1 MSGSNNRY
9 LNEKTIFSE
18 TFLCAC
24 FKLSLFST
32 AHAASPKDELN
43 KRLSMNDG
51 FSADFSQQVISPEG
65 ETVMEGEGTVEIAR
79 PSLFR
84 WSTTFPDENLL
95 VSDGK
100 TLWYYS
106 PFIEQVSIYW
116 QEQAT
121 EQTPFV
127 LLTRNR
133 ASDWNNYKISQKGDQ
148 FTLIPTAVDSTQGQF
163 QINIDAKGV
172 VKGFNVVEQDGQKG
186 LFTFNNVKLGKPKAD
201 RFTFTIPK
209 GVEVDDQRN

>member
-1 MSGSNNRY
+1 MKKR
-9 LNEKTIFSE
+9 FS
-18 TFLCAC
+18 A
-24 FKLSLFST
+24 KLFS
-32 AHAASPKDELN
+32 ALVLSISFFSVANAASPKDELN
-43 KRLSMNDG
+43 KRLAMNEG

-65 ETVMEGEGTVEIAR
+65 ETVMEGEGSVEIAR

-95 VSDGK
+95 VSNGK

-133 ASDWNNYKISQKGDQ
+133 ASDWDNYKISQKGNE

-172 VKGFNVVEQDGQKG
+172 VKGFNVIEQDGQKG
-186 LFTFNNVKLGKPKAD
+186 LFTFSNVKLGKPKAD
-201 RFTFTIPK
+201 RFTFTVPK

>member
-1 MSGSNNRY
+1 MKKR
-9 LNEKTIFSE
+9 FS
-18 TFLCAC
+18 A
-24 FKLSLFST
+24 KLFS
-32 AHAASPKDELN
+32 ALVLSISFFSVANAASPKDELN
-43 KRLSMNDG
+43 KRLAMNEG

-133 ASDWNNYKISQKGDQ
+133 ASDWDNYKISQKGNE

-172 VKGFNVVEQDGQKG
+172 VKGFNVIEQDGQKG
-186 LFTFNNVKLGKPKAD
+186 LFTFSNVKLGKPKAD
-201 RFTFTIPK
+201 RFTFTVPK
-209 GVEVDDQRN
+209 DVEVDDQRN

>member
-1 MSGSNNRY
+1 MK
-9 LNEKTIFSE
+9 KTFS
-18 TFLCAC
+18 A
-24 FKLSLFST
+24 KLFSALILSFSLFST
-32 AHAASPKDELN
+32 VNAASPKSELS
-43 KRLSMNDG
+43 KRLSINEG
-51 FSADFSQQVISPEG
+51 FSAEFSQQVISPEG

-116 QEQAT
+116 QEQAA

-133 ASDWNNYKISQKGDQ
+133 ASDWDNYKVSQQGNE

-163 QINIDAKGV
+163 QINIDAKGI
-172 VKGFNVVEQDGQKG
+172 VKGFNVIEQDGQKG
-186 LFTFNNVKLGKPKAD
+186 LFKFSNVKLGKPD
-201 RFTFTIPK
+201 TNRFTFSIPK

>member
-1 MSGSNNRY
+1 MKK
-9 LNEKTIFSE
+9 LFS
-18 TFLCAC
+18 A
-24 FKLSLFST
+24 KLFSALVLSFSLFST
-32 AHAASPKDELN
+32 AHAASPKEELS

-133 ASDWNNYKISQKGDQ
+133 ASDWDNYKISQKGDE
-148 FTLIPTAVDSTQGQF
+148 FILIPTAVDSTQGQF

>member
-1 MSGSNNRY
+1 MKK
-9 LNEKTIFSE
+9 LFS
-18 TFLCAC
+18 A
-24 FKLSLFST
+24 KLFSALVLSFSLFST
-32 AHAASPKDELN
+32 AHAASPKAELN

-133 ASDWNNYKISQKGDQ
+133 ASDWDNYKISQKGDE
-148 FTLIPTAVDSTQGQF
+148 FILIPTAVDSTQGQF

>member
-1 MSGSNNRY
+1 MKKWFT
-9 LNEKTIFSE
+9 LM
-18 TFLCAC
+18 FLSA
-24 FKLSLFST
+24 SVM
-32 AHAASPKDELN
+32 ASPQEELSN
-43 KRLSMNDG
+43 RLAINDG
-51 FSADFSQQVISPEG
+51 FSAQFSQTVLSPEG
-65 ETVMEGEGTVEIAR
+65 ETIIEGEGTVEIAR

-84 WSTTFPDENLL
+84 WNTTFPDENLL

-133 ASDWNNYKISQKGDQ
+133 ASDWQNYRVEQQGNV
-148 FTLIPTAVDSTQGQF
+148 FTLIPKAVDSTQGQF
-163 QINIDAKGV
+163 QIDIDAKGIV
-172 VKGFNVVEQDGQKG
+172 NGFNVIEQDGQKG
-186 LFTFNNVKLGKPKAD
+186 LFKFSQVKLGKPNAD
-201 RFTFTIPK
+201 RFTFAIPE

>member
-1 MSGSNNRY
+1 MKKR
-9 LNEKTIFSE
+9 FS
-18 TFLCAC
+18 A
-24 FKLSLFST
+24 KLFS
-32 AHAASPKDELN
+32 ALVLSISFFSVANAASPKNELN
-43 KRLSMNDG
+43 KRLAMNEG

-65 ETVMEGEGTVEIAR
+65 ETVMEGEGSVEIAR

-133 ASDWNNYKISQKGDQ
+133 ASDWDNYKISQKGNE

-172 VKGFNVVEQDGQKG
+172 VKGFNVIEQDGQKG
-186 LFTFNNVKLGKPKAD
+186 LFTFSNVKLGKPKAD
-201 RFTFTIPK
+201 RFTFTVPK

>member
-1 MSGSNNRY
+1 MKKLLMLLLVSSSVLAAPKDV
-9 LNEKTIFSE
+9 LNE
-18 TFLCAC
+18 
-24 FKLSLFST
+24 
-32 AHAASPKDELN
+32 
-43 KRLSMNDG
+43 RLQRTDG
-51 FSADFSQQVISPEG
+51 FSADFSQEVTSPEG
-65 ETVMEGEGTVEIAR
+65 DVVMEGEGSVDIAR

-84 WSTTFPDENLL
+84 WTTTTPDENVL

-100 TLWYYS
+100 SLWYYS

-121 EQTPFV
+121 AQTPFV

-133 ASDWNNYKISQKGDQ
+133 ASDWDNYNVTQKGDV
-148 FTLIPTAVDSTQGQF
+148 FTLTPTAADSNQGQF
-163 QINIDAKGV
+163 KLEINAKGAV
-172 VKGFNVVEQDGQKG
+172 QGFSVIEQDGQTSA
-186 LFTFNNVKLGKPKAD
+186 FSFNNITLAKPNAD

>member
-1 MSGSNNRY
+1 MK
-9 LNEKTIFSE
+9 KTLLLLLASFSVWATPQQE
-18 TFLCAC
+18 
-24 FKLSLFST
+24 LS
-32 AHAASPKDELN
+32 D
-43 KRLSMNDG
+43 RLQLTEG
-51 FSADFSQQVISPEG
+51 FSADFSQRVISPEG
-65 ETVMEGEGTVEIAR
+65 DVVMEGEGDVEIAR

-84 WSTTFPDENLL
+84 WTTTLPDENTL

-133 ASDWNNYKISQKGDQ
+133 ASDWDNYHVVQQGDM
-148 FTLIPTAVDSTQGQF
+148 FTLTPTAVDSNQGQF
-163 QINIDAKGV
+163 KLEINEQGA
-172 VKGFNVVEQDGQKG
+172 VKGFSVIEQDGQTSSFAFSNID
-186 LFTFNNVKLGKPKAD
+186 LNKPNAN
-201 RFTFTIPK
+201 RFTFTIPE

>member
-1 MSGSNNRY
+1 MKKR
-9 LNEKTIFSE
+9 FSE
-18 TFLCAC
+18 RFFSALILS
-24 FKLSLFST
+24 FSLFST
-32 AHAASPKDELN
+32 AYATSPKDELN
-43 KRLSMNDG
+43 KRLSMNNG

-65 ETVMEGEGTVEIAR
+65 ETIMEGEGTVEIAR

-106 PFIEQVSIYW
+106 PFIDQVSIYW

-121 EQTPFV
+121 EQTPFF

-148 FTLIPTAVDSTQGQF
+148 FTLIPTTVDSTQGQF

-201 RFTFTIPK
+201 RFTFTIPN

>member
-1 MSGSNNRY
+1 MKKR
-9 LNEKTIFSE
+9 FS
-18 TFLCAC
+18 A
-24 FKLSLFST
+24 KLFS
-32 AHAASPKDELN
+32 ALILSISFFSVANAASPKDELN
-43 KRLSMNDG
+43 KRLAMNEG

-65 ETVMEGEGTVEIAR
+65 ETVMEGEGSVEIAR

-133 ASDWNNYKISQKGDQ
+133 ASDWDNYKISQKGNE

-172 VKGFNVVEQDGQKG
+172 VKGFNVIEQDGQKG
-186 LFTFNNVKLGKPKAD
+186 LFTFSNVKLGKPKAD
-201 RFTFTIPK
+201 RFTFTVPK

>member
-1 MSGSNNRY
+1 MKKR
-9 LNEKTIFSE
+9 FS
-18 TFLCAC
+18 A
-24 FKLSLFST
+24 KLFS
-32 AHAASPKDELN
+32 ALVLSISFFSVANAASPKDELN
-43 KRLSMNDG
+43 KRLAMNEG

-95 VSDGK
+95 ISDGK

-133 ASDWNNYKISQKGDQ
+133 ASDWDNYKVSQKGNE
-148 FTLIPTAVDSTQGQF
+148 FTLIPTAVDSTQGKF

-172 VKGFNVVEQDGQKG
+172 VKGFNVIEQDGQKG
-186 LFTFNNVKLGKPKAD
+186 LFTFSNVKLGKPKAD
-201 RFTFTIPK
+201 RFTFTVPK

>member
-1 MSGSNNRY
+1 MKQRFSAKLISA
-9 LNEKTIFSE
+9 LVLSFSIFS
-18 TFLCAC
+18 T
-24 FKLSLFST
+24 T
-32 AHAASPKDELN
+32 YAASPKAELS
-43 KRLSMNDG
+43 KRLSINEG

-116 QEQAT
+116 QEQAA

-133 ASDWNNYKISQKGDQ
+133 ASDWDNYKVSQKGNE
-148 FTLIPTAVDSTQGQF
+148 FTLIPTAVDSTQGRF
-163 QINIDAKGV
+163 QINIDAKGI
-172 VKGFNVVEQDGQKG
+172 VKGFNVIEQDGQRG
-186 LFTFNNVKLGKPKAD
+186 LFKFSNVKLGKPKAN

>member
-1 MSGSNNRY
+1 MKKLAALLFMS
-9 LNEKTIFSE
+9 FSV
-18 TFLCAC
+18 L
-24 FKLSLFST
+24 
-32 AHAASPKDELN
+32 AAPKDELN
-43 KRLSMNDG
+43 QRLQQTEG
-51 FSADFSQQVISPEG
+51 FSADFTQQVTSPDG
-65 ETVMEGEGTVEIAR
+65 DLVMEGEGSVEISR

-84 WSTTFPDENLL
+84 WTTTLPDENVL

-100 TLWYYS
+100 SLWYYS

-133 ASDWNNYKISQKGDQ
+133 QSDWENYNVSQQGDV
-148 FTLIPTAVDSTQGQF
+148 FTLVPTAVDSNQGQF
-163 QINIDAKGV
+163 KLEIDAKGA
-172 VKGFNVVEQDGQKG
+172 VKGFSVIEQDGQQSVFKFANID
-186 LFTFNNVKLGKPKAD
+186 LTKPKAE
-201 RFTFTIPK
+201 RFTFAIPQ

>member
-1 MSGSNNRY
+1 MKKR
-9 LNEKTIFSE
+9 FS
-18 TFLCAC
+18 A
-24 FKLSLFST
+24 KLFS
-32 AHAASPKDELN
+32 ALVLSISFFSVANAASPKDELN
-43 KRLSMNDG
+43 KRLAMNEG

-133 ASDWNNYKISQKGDQ
+133 ASDWDNYKISQKGNE

-172 VKGFNVVEQDGQKG
+172 VKGFNVIEQDGQKG
-186 LFTFNNVKLGKPKAD
+186 LFTFSNVTLGKPKAD
-201 RFTFTIPK
+201 RFTFTVPK